1 MMEKYMYINESFA
14 NVKEKPTTFERHS
27 ILLLLYLLTKVL
39 DSDWQSYCHDNYADH
54 SCLVS
59 SSGILDYAD
68 HSCLVSSGGILDYA
82 DHSCLVSSGGILDED
97 SSHGSH
103 DMVCDD
109 RFGNCMADEPNFPP

>member
-1 MMEKYMYINESFA
+1 MYINESFA
-14 NVKEKPTTFERHS
+14 NVKKQQIKTTTFENHS
-27 ILLLLYLLTKVL
+27 ILPLLYLLPKVL
-39 DSDWQSYCHDNYADH
+39 DSDRPSYCHDN
-54 SCLVS
+54 
-59 SSGILDYAD
+59 YAD

-97 SSHGSH
+97 ICHGPH